1 MIFAAIADV
10 HGNYAALEA
19 VLADIRKLG
28 IEDIFNLG
36 DCFSGPL
43 DAGPTARLLID
54 GGIPSVRGNHDRAL
68 IEQPFDDMGPWEK
81 TVYPQL
87 SPSDLDWLKAL
98 PFEMV
103 FKDVAYCCHGSPK
116 GDLDYWLEQL
126 LPQGVLHLRARAEI
140 EALAAGIEQPLML
153 CGHTHIARTV
163 QLSDGRLI
171 VNPGSVG
178 CPGWKDDEPFH
189 HQVDAGHGLAAYA
202 VLEETAYGWQVSH
215 RQIPYDTAPMAE
227 LARRNGM
234 DRIGNAIASGWQ
246 D

>member
-19 VLADIRKLG
+19 VLANIRKLG
-28 IEDIFNLG
+28 IEDIVNLG

-43 DAGPTARLLID
+43 DAGPTAKLLID

-68 IEQPFDDMGPWEK
+68 IEQPFDEMGPWEK

-126 LPQGVLHLRARAEI
+126 LPQGVL
-140 EALAAGIEQPLML
+140 
-153 CGHTHIARTV
+153 
-163 QLSDGRLI
+163 
-171 VNPGSVG
+171 
-178 CPGWKDDEPFH
+178 
-189 HQVDAGHGLAAYA
+189 
-202 VLEETAYGWQVSH
+202 
-215 RQIPYDTAPMAE
+215 
-227 LARRNGM
+227 
-234 DRIGNAIASGWQ
+234 
-246 D
+246 